1 MNHTPTRITVAVATA
16 LSILVAGTASADNKV
31 YRALDGDRVEVTTFE
46 GKPPHSRRI
55 VKVKDLSVAEF
66 ARFEETKADAAIDRS
81 KIGKT
86 VRIIDRSG
94 KPPFAQRVVTITE
107 ENAAEFARFEEE
119 TEAPKKLFRGP
130 SARSWP
136 AR

>member
-1 MNHTPTRITVAVATA
+1 MNRTFTAIAAAAALTA
-16 LSILVAGTASADNKV
+16 LAAGTAQADNKI

-55 VKVKDLSVAEF
+55 VNVKDLSAAEF
-66 ARFEETKADAAIDRS
+66 ARFEETKEDPAIDRS
-81 KIGKT
+81 KIGQK

-94 KPPFAQRVVTITE
+94 KPPFSQRVVTITE

-119 TEAPKKLFRGP
+119 TEAPKKVFKGP
-130 SARSWP
+130 PARSWP